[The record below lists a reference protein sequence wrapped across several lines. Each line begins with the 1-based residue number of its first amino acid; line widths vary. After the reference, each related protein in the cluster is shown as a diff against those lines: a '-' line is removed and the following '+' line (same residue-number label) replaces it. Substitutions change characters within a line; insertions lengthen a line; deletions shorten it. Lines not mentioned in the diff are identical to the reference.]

1 MDILLQPIFRWEPG
15 SVNLEAATPKS
26 LLTCGDGFFCILV
39 TNLTSE
45 TVSLNSH
52 NKLGSVAPHNVAAT
66 TYLLLVEELPYHGTD
81 LPWEEFN
88 FRLHLASEQKRKLNS
103 VHQKFRHVIALCSVS
118 LGHTTLTS
126 HIIDTGITLPIR

>member
-1 MDILLQPIFRWEPG
+1 M
-15 SVNLEAATPKS
+15 NLEAATPKS

-39 TNLTSE
+39 TNITSE

-52 NKLGSVAPHNVAAT
+52 NKLGSATSVAPHNVAAT

-88 FRLHLASEQKRKLNS
+88 FRLHLASEQKRKLNTAS
-103 VHQKFRHVIALCSVS
+103 IKSSDTS
-118 LGHTTLTS
+118 LRYVL
-126 HIIDTGITLPIR
+126 LA